1 MQDCTANR
9 LDATRGGGDAHCKPV
24 TLSAQQAMTVS
35 GDQATVRIM
44 STWIS
49 NENAF
54 KRVIVR
60 GNRPL
65 ASMKTIVGAVG
76 CAQTSSYTDQ
86 NGTEVK
92 RMKFMTN
99 PRARSSGRLESQP
112 IRGNNLNFHD
122 VSWCSTYPRCVGL
135 LTELTHTNNHLNTVR
150 QILGPG
156 WLTKD
161 LVWRCP
167 LPLAL

>member
-9 LDATRGGGDAHCKPV
+9 LDATRGGGDAHCKQV

-65 ASMKTIVGAVG
+65 VSMKTMIVGAVG

-86 NGTEVK
+86 NG
-92 RMKFMTN
+92 
-99 PRARSSGRLESQP
+99 S
-112 IRGNNLNFHD
+112 
-122 VSWCSTYPRCVGL
+122 
-135 LTELTHTNNHLNTVR
+135 
-150 QILGPG
+150 
-156 WLTKD
+156 
-161 LVWRCP
+161 
-167 LPLAL
+167 